1 MAGRASRYPTQYD
14 YRHHNCRHL
23 ENPCYHTVS
32 LFVAYFC
39 FAAWFMTLRDRISL
53 TWRYGRAQLLIG
65 AVYNLVCMNYLL
77 SEISYTFFVDCFII
91 KVVVSSITLYLVSRF
106 RDRDAIFFYI
116 NLGLSRRK
124 LEISVILADF
134 LALAIL
140 LISVLIIHG

>member
-1 MAGRASRYPTQYD
+1 MLSYG
-14 YRHHNCRHL
+14 L
-23 ENPCYHTVS
+23 S

-53 TWRYGRAQLLIG
+53 TLRYGRAQLLIG

-77 SEISYTFFVDCFII
+77 SEISYTFFVYCFII
-91 KVVVSSITLYLVSRF
+91 KVVVTSITLYLVSRY

-140 LISVLIIHG
+140 LTSVLIFHG